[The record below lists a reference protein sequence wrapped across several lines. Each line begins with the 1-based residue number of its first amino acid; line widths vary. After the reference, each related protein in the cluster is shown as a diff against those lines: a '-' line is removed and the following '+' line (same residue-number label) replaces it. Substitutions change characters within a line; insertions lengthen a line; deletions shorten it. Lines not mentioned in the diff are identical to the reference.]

1 MGNQELSFRTAL
13 TLCLVSLWLFI
24 ISNKKIL
31 QISKLHYRHYL
42 HLLQYLCTWYIFVYL
57 TLRQRK
63 PFMWNCPVILKR
75 PNLLVVLSWSIVI
88 RWGRNSF
95 FTFSKDILALLACSI
110 VMDVCLCFHA
120 NVFNSWFNFL
130 FNSCRFYVALVSSTP
145 SYLRCF
151 WYWCITMFLTFE
163 NSWSTIGETFRARKG
178 RAMATKGQWE

>member
-1 MGNQELSFRTAL
+1 M
-13 TLCLVSLWLFI
+13 
-24 ISNKKIL
+24 
-31 QISKLHYRHYL
+31 YM
-42 HLLQYLCTWYIFVYL
+42 VYL
-57 TLRQRK
+57 RLPDFTPEEAVHVKLPSDIEEAKSLGR
-63 PFMWNCPVILKR
+63 VIMVYRDTVRSKF
-75 PNLLVVLSWSIVI
+75 I
-88 RWGRNSF
+88 

-178 RAMATKGQWE
+178 RAMATKGQRK